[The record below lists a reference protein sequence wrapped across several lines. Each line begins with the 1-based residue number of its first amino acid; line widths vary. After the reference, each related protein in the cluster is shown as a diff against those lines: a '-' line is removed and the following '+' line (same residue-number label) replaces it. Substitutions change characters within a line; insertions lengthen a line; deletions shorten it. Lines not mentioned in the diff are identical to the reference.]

1 MSQKQKL
8 IARLL
13 SNPKDFNF
21 DELCT
26 LLSYLGYIQDNKGHT
41 SGSRVLFVNEKNQS
55 CIRLHKPHPSN
66 IMREYQIKQ
75 LRDYLTQ
82 EGLI

>member
-8 IARLL
+8 IARLQ
-13 SNPKDFNF
+13 SNPKDFSF

-41 SGSRVLFVNEKNQS
+41 SGSRVLFINEKTHS
-55 CIRLHKPHPSN
+55 CIRFHRPHPGN
-66 IMREYQIKQ
+66 IMRAYQIKQ